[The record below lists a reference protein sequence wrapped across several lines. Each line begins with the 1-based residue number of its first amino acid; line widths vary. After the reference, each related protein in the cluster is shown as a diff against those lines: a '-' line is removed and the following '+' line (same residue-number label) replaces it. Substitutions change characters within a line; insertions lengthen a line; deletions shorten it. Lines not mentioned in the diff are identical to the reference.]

1 MKLYYEQRGSGPY
14 LVLLHGL
21 FGSQD
26 NLAVIARAAESTFTV
41 LSMDL
46 RNHGRSPHADSMT
59 YQQMANDVINTLPIE
74 AKKFFLLGHSMG
86 GKVAMQL
93 ALNNPER
100 VQALIVADIAPVD
113 YDSRHDGIIKAMQQ
127 VNLDEVTKRSQ
138 ADQQLA
144 QTIQEN
150 GVRQFLLKN
159 LLKMNHQFVWRCH
172 LAAIAAC
179 YHQVLK
185 APEGHT
191 SYPHRVLFIK
201 GAKSDYILPEHQQPI
216 QQLFPQAHAKI
227 IHGAGHWLHAE
238 KPAAFTKLVLDF
250 LNATQPLFSDKTIKI

>member
-26 NLAVIARAAESTFTV
+26 NLAVIARAAEADFTV
-41 LSMDL
+41 ISMDL
-46 RNHGRSPHADSMT
+46 RNHGQSPHADSMS
-59 YQQMANDVINTLPIE
+59 YQQMAADVLETLPADVE
-74 AKKFFLLGHSMG
+74 QFFLLGHSMG

-93 ALNNPER
+93 ALDKPER
-100 VQALIVADIAPVD
+100 VQALVVADIAPVL
-113 YDSRHDGIIKAMQQ
+113 YDSRHDGIIKAMQSVAIDSIHQ
-127 VNLDEVTKRSQ
+127 RAE

-144 QTIQEN
+144 QQIKEK

-159 LLKMNHQFVWRCH
+159 LQKKDEQFIWRCN
-172 LAAIAAC
+172 LPAIAAC
-179 YHQVLK
+179 YSQVLAAPQSDSRYDK
-185 APEGHT
+185 A
-191 SYPHRVLFIK
+191 VLFIK
-201 GAKSDYILPEHQQPI
+201 GHNSDYILPEHQQPI
-216 QQLFPQAHAKI
+216 RQLFPKAQAKI

-250 LNATQPLFSDKTIKI
+250 LHENSA